1 MLQSVLGYLLVAL
14 ALSPV
19 VLGIGWAV
27 WQGHVRPALITKREI
42 GRLADEVLAEG
53 HEDPI
58 EVVEGYEYHAWR
70 HTDGFEQGK
79 WRRVRRAM
87 QRRQDQ

>member
-1 MLQSVLGYLLVAL
+1 MFQTWLGIILFGA

-19 VLGIGWAV
+19 VLGLGWAI
-27 WQGHVRPALITKREI
+27 WEGQVRPSLITKREI
-42 GRLADEVLAEG
+42 ERLADEVLAED

-70 HTDGFEQGK
+70 HSDGFEQGK
-79 WRRVRRAM
+79 WKRVRRAI
-87 QRRQDQ
+87 QRRLGQ